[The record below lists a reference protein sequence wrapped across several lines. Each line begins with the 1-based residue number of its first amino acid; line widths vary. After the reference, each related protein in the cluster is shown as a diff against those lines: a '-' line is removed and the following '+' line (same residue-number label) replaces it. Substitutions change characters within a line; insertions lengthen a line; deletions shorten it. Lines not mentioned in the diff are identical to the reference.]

1 LTSTGYSDWGEEWK
15 QLWAYRQDNVSRDTS
30 LEILLYND
38 STDSISD
45 SDDVG
50 AVNTEPGTAGGGD
63 AGNYTRQS
71 VTLDSSDVTL
81 TQESGEIQAQMV
93 VTFDVTDTTGTVDS
107 AMAVNDFTSTVV
119 GSDGSATTHH
129 IWSSDIGEADLSNYT
144 GNFEV
149 TINVLED
156 D

>member
-1 LTSTGYSDWGEEWK
+1 MVSSGLSDWGEEWK
-15 QLWAYRQDNVSRDTS
+15 QLWKYRQDNITRDTS
-30 LEILLYND
+30 LEILLFND
-38 STDSISD
+38 STDSITD

-50 AVNTEPGTAGGGD
+50 SVTTEPSD
-63 AGNYTRQS
+63 GNYTRQT

-81 TQESGEIQAQMV
+81 TQESGEIQAQIV
-93 VTFDVTDTTGTVDS
+93 VTFDVTDTTGTIDS
-107 AMAVNDFTSTVV
+107 AMALNDFTSTVV

-129 IWSSDIGEADLSNYT
+129 IWSANIGSADLANFT

-149 TINVLED
+149 TINDLED